1 MPTPGPEL
9 LSMAQQ
15 FTGLPM
21 TSLIGAPLMAAAK
34 GNQRMALSQT
44 QFMLDTCFNKTGTD
58 PNVTYNPIMIQLTLI
73 RSAITPGNAGSSGT
87 SGSSAPTPPIVT
99 PVHTTFNL
107 PMLSI
112 VPLNSLAVDTV
123 DITFD
128 MEVKSSY
135 SEDQTD
141 TNSNELQTAASFS
154 AKVGFACWSAEVS
167 GSVSYDHKD
176 SQTHNTHYEK
186 SNSAKYHVEVHA
198 SQLPLPSGVNIII
211 QAFANSITPIM
222 VPAAGT
228 AGTSSGT

>member
-1 MPTPGPEL
+1 MATPGPEL

-34 GNQRMALSQT
+34 GNQRMALTQT
-44 QFMLDTCFNKTGTD
+44 QFMLDTCFNKSGTAE
-58 PNVTYNPIMIQLTLI
+58 PYTYTPILI
-73 RSAITPGNAGSSGT
+73 KMSLVRSAITPVASTGTGT
-87 SGSSAPTPPIVT
+87 SPIPPMIT
-99 PVHTTFNL
+99 PVTTTFNL
-107 PMLSI
+107 PMLSV

-128 MEVKSSY
+128 MEVKSSF

-141 TNSNELQTAASFS
+141 THSNELQTSASFS

-167 GSVSYDHKD
+167 GSVSYDTKD
-176 SQTHNTHYEK
+176 SSTHNTHYEK

-198 SQLPLPSGVNIII
+198 SQLPLPAGVNIII

-222 VPAAGT
+222 LPAV
-228 AGTSSGT
+228 GTSVGTSTSIS